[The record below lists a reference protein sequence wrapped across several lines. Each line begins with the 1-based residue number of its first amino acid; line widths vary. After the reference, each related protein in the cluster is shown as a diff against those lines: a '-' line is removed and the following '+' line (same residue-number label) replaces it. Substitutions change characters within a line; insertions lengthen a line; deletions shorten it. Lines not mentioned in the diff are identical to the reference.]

1 MTRLAGSIRA
11 AVLDLP
17 SWTVRPDIPRLRVAP
32 LRKMRVLL
40 ADDHQGVLRVV
51 QGLLEADF
59 DVVGCEQNGESLVQ
73 TAMKLRP
80 DVIVTDISMPR
91 LSGIEAVN
99 RLRESRC
106 ASKVVFLTV
115 HTDLEIVRI
124 ALETG
129 ALGYVV
135 KTSIEAD
142 LLLAIREAL
151 AGRSFVSAD
160 ASCE

>member
-1 MTRLAGSIRA
+1 
-11 AVLDLP
+11 
-17 SWTVRPDIPRLRVAP
+17 
-32 LRKMRVLL
+32 MRVLL